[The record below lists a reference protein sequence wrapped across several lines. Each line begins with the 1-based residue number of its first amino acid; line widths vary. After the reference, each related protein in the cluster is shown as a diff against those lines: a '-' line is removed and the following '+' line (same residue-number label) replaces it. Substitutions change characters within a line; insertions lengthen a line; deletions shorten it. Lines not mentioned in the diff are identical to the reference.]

1 MNDQQKAQRYSAIM
15 GEYIRLEKMLRDI
28 PQISLDEQMKQVD
41 ATHKVLYTP
50 ENQKLV
56 NQYKSRMGEL
66 HREANKQQLI
76 R

>member
-1 MNDQQKAQRYSAIM
+1 MNDKQKAQRYSAIM
-15 GEYIRLEKMLRDI
+15 GEYVRLEKMLREI

-56 NQYKSRMGEL
+56 NEYQMKMVAIQE
-66 HREANKQQLI
+66 EARQTQLVG
-76 R
+76 

>member
-1 MNDQQKAQRYSAIM
+1 MNDKQKAQRYSALM
-15 GEYIRLEKMLRDI
+15 SEYVRLEKMLREI

-56 NQYKSRMGEL
+56 NQYKMKMAEI
-66 HREANKQQLI
+66 HREANKQQLV

>member
-1 MNDQQKAQRYSAIM
+1 MNDKQKAQRYSAIM
-15 GEYIRLEKMLRDI
+15 GEYVRLEKMLRDV

-50 ENQKLV
+50 ENLKLV
-56 NQYKSRMGEL
+56 NQYKIKMGEL

>member
-1 MNDQQKAQRYSAIM
+1 MNEQEKATRYDSLIR
-15 GEYIRLEKMLRDI
+15 EYMRLENMVRSI
-28 PQISLDEQMKQVD
+28 PQLSLDEQMKQVD

-56 NQYKSRMGEL
+56 NQYKMKMAEI
-66 HREANKQQLI
+66 HREANKQQLV

>member
-1 MNDQQKAQRYSAIM
+1 MNDKQKAQRYSALM
-15 GEYIRLEKMLRDI
+15 SEYVRLEKMLRDI

-56 NQYKSRMGEL
+56 NQYKMKMAEI
-66 HREANKQQLI
+66 HREANKQQLV